1 VRVETVELENVRSH
15 TKSKIQFQRGFN
27 CLVGGVGCGKSSVLY
42 AIDFALF
49 GDPIGRSYEYLLR
62 EGADESKVTLQFTH
76 SGKNYTLTR
85 GLRKRGKGI
94 GQDLEQLKLY
104 ENDMLI
110 AQVKSDAV
118 AEQLKAITGLDKELF
133 REIVWVRQEQL
144 KELLDMTPRERQK
157 RVDELFGLSDYE
169 LAWSSLQGVQKE
181 YEGEKKAYERD
192 PDIVM
197 MDKLHVEYDK
207 SVAEFANVGGQVE
220 GLNKQ
225 CSEAETTLNEATT
238 QLQSLEELRKQ
249 TEELMRKETQ
259 LKTSIENTEDN
270 SARLADEITRTSTS
284 IESLNEKIES
294 LKSEL
299 KTHQEELKKA
309 GLDAEQTPED
319 LRKHLQALEEQLRSM
334 GGEQEA
340 TKKEMREAEKR
351 LSSLTAESK
360 CPLCMQDLSEEY
372 KTDLLNRLSKANSE
386 SETKLDELKKNLAEL
401 DDLRSLV
408 SNVGLSLQTITPK
421 IEDLKGRVSDERQE
435 LEKLSKEFEEKQL
448 LEKQLREQLST
459 IRREISKFD
468 LAQLEKTRR
477 LRDQAFMEYS
487 DVKNRLETTETR
499 KNDLAFRMEEL
510 KQRLDNAQQKLDRR
524 QRIERLLEIVTGVR
538 DAYRSIQPR
547 MRSEFVT
554 YLQRMIQQF
563 LDNLTGGVGPTLIV
577 EIDDTYSPTVTS
589 EEGYEREVTNLSG
602 GERTLLAFA
611 YRLGLGQLIMQSRT
625 GHGLYTLLLDEPT
638 ESLGREDGSIDR
650 LAEAISRLKAIEQII
665 AVTHSEA
672 FAEKA
677 EHVIRVEKEA
687 GASKITPET

>member
-1 VRVETVELENVRSH
+1 MRVETVELENVRSH

-49 GDPIGRSYEYLLR
+49 GDPLGRSYEYLFR
-62 EGADESKVTLQFTH
+62 EGADASKVTLQFTH
-76 SGKNYTLTR
+76 SGKTYTLTR

-104 ENDMLI
+104 ENDKLV
-110 AQVKSDAV
+110 AQVKSEAV

-157 RVDELFGLSDYE
+157 RIDELFGLSDYE
-169 LAWSSLQGVQKE
+169 VAWANLQGVQKE

-197 MDKLHVEYDK
+197 MEKLHSEYDK
-207 SVAEFANVGGQVE
+207 SVAEFANVEDQLEVLTKRYVE
-220 GLNKQ
+220 T
-225 CSEAETTLNEATT
+225 ETMLNEATA

-249 TEELMRKETQ
+249 TEELMRKEAQ

-270 SARLADEITRTSTS
+270 SARLADEIARKNTSLEG
-284 IESLNEKIES
+284 INEKILS
-294 LKSEL
+294 LENEL
-299 KTHQEELKKA
+299 KTHQEKLKNA
-309 GLDAEQTPED
+309 GLDAERTPED

-340 TKKEMREAEKR
+340 TKKEMREAQKR

-360 CPLCMQDLSEEY
+360 CPLCLQDLSEEY

-386 SETKLDELKKNLAEL
+386 GETKLAELQKNLDELDEL
-401 DDLRSLV
+401 RNLV
-408 SNVGLSLQTITPK
+408 SNVAMSLQTLAPK
-421 IEDLKGRVSDERQE
+421 IEDLRGRVSDERQE

-448 LEKQLREQLST
+448 LEKQLREQLGA
-459 IRREISKFD
+459 IRKEIAKFD
-468 LAQLEKTRR
+468 LSQLEKARK
-477 LRDQAFMEYS
+477 LRDQVFMEYS

-510 KQRLDNAQQKLDRR
+510 KQRLDNAQQKLDRKE
-524 QRIERLLEIVTGVR
+524 RIERLLEIVTGVR
-538 DAYRSIQPR
+538 EAYRSIQPR

-563 LDNLTGGVGPTLIV
+563 LDDLTGGVGPALIV
-577 EIDDTYSPTVTS
+577 KIDEAYSPIVTG
-589 EEGYEREVTNLSG
+589 EEGFEREVTNLSG

-650 LAEAISRLKAIEQII
+650 LAEAISRLKAIEQIV

-687 GASKITPET
+687 GASKVTAEK

>member
-1 VRVETVELENVRSH
+1 VRVETIELENIRSH

-49 GDPIGRSYEYLLR
+49 GDPIGRSYEYIFR
-62 EGADESKVTLQFTH
+62 EGADSSKVTLQFTH

-94 GQDLEQLKLY
+94 AQDLEQLKLY
-104 ENDMLI
+104 ENDKLI

-157 RVDELFGLSDYE
+157 RLDELFGLSDYE
-169 LAWSSLQGVQKE
+169 LAWTNLQGVQKE

-192 PDIVM
+192 PDIVI
-197 MDKLHVEYDK
+197 MDKLHNEYDK
-207 SVAEFANVGGQVE
+207 TVQEFANIEGQVGG
-220 GLNKQ
+220 LKKRYD
-225 CSEAETTLNEATT
+225 EAEKALSETTA
-238 QLQSLEELRKQ
+238 QLQSLEELRRQ
-249 TEELMRKETQ
+249 TEELMRKEAQ

-270 SARLADEITRTSTS
+270 SARIADEISRKNTS
-284 IESLNEKIES
+284 IDNINEKLQS
-294 LKSEL
+294 LEDEL
-299 KTHQEELKKA
+299 KVHQERLKQA
-309 GLDAEQTPED
+309 GLSPEQTPEE
-319 LRKHLQALEEQLRSM
+319 LRKHLQALEQQLRSI

-340 TKKEMREAEKR
+340 TKKEIREAQRR
-351 LSSLTAESK
+351 LSSLTTESK
-360 CPLCMQDLSEEY
+360 CPLCLQDLTQEY
-372 KTDLLNRLSKANSE
+372 KTDLLGRLNKANSE
-386 SETKLDELKKNLAEL
+386 GEQKLGELQKNLNEL
-401 DDLRSLV
+401 EELRNLV
-408 SNVGLSLQTITPK
+408 GNVALSLQTLQPK
-421 IEDLKGRVSDERQE
+421 TEDLKNRVSDERQE
-435 LEKLSKEFEEKQL
+435 LEKLAKEFEEKQQ
-448 LEKQLREQLST
+448 LEKTLREQLSNVKK
-459 IRREISKFD
+459 EIAKFD
-468 LAQLEKTRR
+468 LAQLEIARK

-499 KNDLAFRMEEL
+499 KDDLAARMEEL
-510 KQRLDNAQQKLDRR
+510 KQRLDNAQEKLNRR
-524 QRIERLLEIVTGVR
+524 QRIESLLEIVTGVR

-563 LDNLTGGVGPTLIV
+563 LDDLTGGVGPALTV
-577 EIDDTYSPTVTS
+577 KIDETYSPIVIG
-589 EEGYEREVTNLSG
+589 EEGFEREVTNLSG

-665 AVTHSEA
+665 AVTHSDA

-677 EHVIRVEKEA
+677 EHVIHVEKEA
-687 GASKITPET
+687 GSSKATVEK

>member
-1 VRVETVELENVRSH
+1 MRVETVEVENVRSH
-15 TKSKIQFQRGFN
+15 VKSKIQFQRGFN

-42 AIDFALF
+42 AIDFVLF
-49 GDPIGRSYEYLLR
+49 GDPLGRSYEYILR
-62 EGADESKVTLQFTH
+62 EGADAGKVTLQFTH

-104 ENDMLI
+104 ENDKII

-157 RVDELFGLSDYE
+157 RLDELFGLSDYE
-169 LAWSSLQGVQKE
+169 LAWANLQGVQKE

-192 PDIVM
+192 PDIVTV
-197 MDKLHVEYDK
+197 DKLHNEYDK
-207 SVAEFANVGGQVE
+207 VVQEFANLEEQIE
-220 GLNKQ
+220 GLKKRHV
-225 CSEAETTLNEATT
+225 EAETTLNEATAR
-238 QLQSLEELRKQ
+238 LQSLEELRKQ
-249 TEELMRKETQ
+249 TEELGRKEAQ
-259 LKTSIENTEDN
+259 LKTNIENVEDN
-270 SARLADEITRTSTS
+270 SARLADEIARKNTS
-284 IESLNEKIES
+284 IENTNEKLQS
-294 LKSEL
+294 LENEL
-299 KTHQEELKKA
+299 KTQQERLKQA
-309 GLDAEQTPED
+309 RLNPEQTPEE
-319 LRKHLQALEEQLRSM
+319 LRGHLQALEEQLRSI

-340 TKKEMREAEKR
+340 TRKEMREAEKK

-360 CPLCMQDLSEEY
+360 CPLCQQNLSEEY
-372 KTDLLNRLSKANSE
+372 KTNLLDRLNKANSE
-386 SETKLDELKKNLAEL
+386 GEQKLAEL
-401 DDLRSLV
+401 QKNFDELEELRNLV
-408 SNVGLSLQTITPK
+408 SNVALSLQTLAPK
-421 IEDLKGRVSDERQE
+421 IEDLKTRVSDERQE

-448 LEKQLREQLST
+448 LEKTLREQLSA
-459 IRREISKFD
+459 IRKEIAKFD
-468 LAQLEKTRR
+468 LAQLETAHK

-487 DVKNRLETTETR
+487 ELKNRLETTETR
-499 KNDLAFRMEEL
+499 KKDLASRMEEL
-510 KQRLDNAQQKLDRR
+510 KQRLDNAQEKIDRMK
-524 QRIERLLEIVTGVR
+524 RIEGLLEIVTGVR

-563 LDNLTGGVGPTLIV
+563 LDDLTGGFGPALIV
-577 EIDDTYSPTVTS
+577 KIDETYSPIMRG
-589 EEGYEREVTNLSG
+589 EEGFEREVTNLSG

-687 GASKITPET
+687 GASRILTEK

>member
-1 VRVETVELENVRSH
+1 MRVETVELENVRSH

-85 GLRKRGKGI
+85 GLHKRGKGI
-94 GQDLEQLKLY
+94 GQDLEQLRLY
-104 ENDMLI
+104 ENDKLI
-110 AQVKSDAV
+110 AQVKSEAV

-207 SVAEFANVGGQVE
+207 SAAEFANVDGQVE
-220 GLNKQ
+220 WLRKRDG
-225 CSEAETTLNEATT
+225 EAETTLNEATA

-270 SARLADEITRTSTS
+270 STRLADEITRTSSS
-284 IESLNEKIES
+284 IESLNEKTQS
-294 LKSEL
+294 LESEL

-340 TKKEMREAEKR
+340 IKKEMREAEKR
-351 LSSLTAESK
+351 LSSLTAENK

-401 DDLRSLV
+401 DELRSLV

-563 LDNLTGGVGPTLIV
+563 LDNLTGGVGPALIV

-687 GASKITPET
+687 GASKITPEL

>member
-15 TKSKIQFQRGFN
+15 TNSKIQFQRGFN

-42 AIDFALF
+42 GIDFALF
-49 GDPIGRSYEYLLR
+49 GDPLGRSYEYLLR
-62 EGADESKVTLQFTH
+62 EGADANKVTLEFTH
-76 SGKNYTLTR
+76 SGKTYTLTR

-104 ENDMLI
+104 EDGKLV
-110 AQVKSDAV
+110 AQVKSEAV

-144 KELLDMTPRERQK
+144 KELLNMTPRERQK
-157 RVDELFGLSDYE
+157 RIDELFGLSDYE
-169 LAWSSLQGVQKE
+169 VAWSNLQGVQKE

-197 MDKLHVEYDK
+197 MEKLHGEHDK
-207 SVAEFANVGGQVE
+207 SVAEFANVQDLLE
-220 GLNKQ
+220 GLKKRYV
-225 CSEAETTLNEATT
+225 EAETMLDEGTT

-249 TEELMRKETQ
+249 TEELMRKEAQ

-270 SARLADEITRTSTS
+270 SARLADEITRTNTS
-284 IESLNEKIES
+284 IESINEKILS
-294 LKSEL
+294 LENEL
-299 KTHQEELKKA
+299 KTHQEKLKNA

-319 LRKHLQALEEQLRSM
+319 LRKHLQALEEQLRGI

-340 TKKEMREAEKR
+340 TKKEIRETQER
-351 LSSLTAESK
+351 LSSLTTESK
-360 CPLCMQDLSEEY
+360 CPLCLQDLKEEY
-372 KTDLLNRLSKANSE
+372 KTDLLNRLSKASSE
-386 SETKLDELKKNLAEL
+386 GETNLAEL
-401 DDLRSLV
+401 QKNLNELDELRSLV
-408 SNVGLSLQTITPK
+408 SNVAMSLQTLAPK

-448 LEKQLREQLST
+448 LEKQLREKLNT
-459 IRREISKFD
+459 IRKEIVRFD
-468 LAQLEKTRR
+468 LAQLEKARK

-510 KQRLDNAQQKLDRR
+510 KQRIDNAQQKLDRK

-563 LDNLTGGVGPTLIV
+563 LDDLIGGVGPSLIV
-577 EIDDTYSPTVTS
+577 EIDETYSPIVTG

-687 GASKITPET
+687 GASKITVEK

>member
-1 VRVETVELENVRSH
+1 LRIETVELENVRSH

-42 AIDFALF
+42 AVDFALF

-62 EGADESKVTLQFTH
+62 EGADSSKVTLQFTH

-104 ENDMLI
+104 ENDRLI
-110 AQVKSDAV
+110 AQVKSESV
-118 AEQLKAITGLDKELF
+118 TEQLKAITGLDKELF

-157 RVDELFGLSDYE
+157 RLDELFGLADYE
-169 LAWSSLQGVQKE
+169 LAWANLQGVQKE

-192 PDIVM
+192 PDIITM
-197 MDKLHVEYDK
+197 GKLHNEYEK
-207 SVAEFANVGGQVE
+207 TVQEFATAEEQIE
-220 GLNKQ
+220 GLKRR
-225 CSEAETTLNEATT
+225 CGEAETTLKEATA

-249 TEELMRKETQ
+249 TEELGRKEAQ
-259 LKTSIENTEDN
+259 LKTSIENMEDN
-270 SARLADEITRTSTS
+270 SARLADEIARKNTF
-284 IESLNEKIES
+284 IESINEKLQS
-294 LKSEL
+294 LESEL
-299 KTHQEELKKA
+299 KAHHGRLKEAGLSPDQTTEEL
-309 GLDAEQTPED
+309 
-319 LRKHLQALEEQLRSM
+319 RRHLQAFEEQLRSI

-340 TKKEMREAEKR
+340 TRKEMREAQKK

-360 CPLCMQDLSEEY
+360 CPLCLQNLSEDY
-372 KTDLLNRLSKANSE
+372 KTDLLNRLSKADSE
-386 SETKLDELKKNLAEL
+386 GEQKLAEL
-401 DDLRSLV
+401 QKNLNEVEQLHNLV
-408 SNVGLSLQTITPK
+408 SNVTLSLQTLTPK
-421 IEDLKGRVSDERQE
+421 IEDLKTRASDEHQE

-448 LEKQLREQLST
+448 LEKQLREQLSAV
-459 IRREISKFD
+459 RKEIAKFD
-468 LAQLEKTRR
+468 LAQLETARK
-477 LRDQAFMEYS
+477 LRDQAFMEHS
-487 DVKNRLETTETR
+487 EVKNRLETAETR
-499 KNDLAFRMEEL
+499 KKDLASRMEEL
-510 KQRLDNAQQKLDRR
+510 KQRLDNAQEKMNRMK
-524 QRIERLLEIVTGVR
+524 RIEGLLEIVTGVR

-563 LDNLTGGVGPTLIV
+563 LDDLTGGVGPALIV
-577 EIDDTYSPTVTS
+577 KMDETYSPIVRG
-589 EEGYEREVTNLSG
+589 EEGFEREVTNLSG

-687 GASKITPET
+687 GASRVSTEK

>member
-1 VRVETVELENVRSH
+1 VRVETIELENVRSH

-42 AIDFALF
+42 AIDFVLF
-49 GDPIGRSYEYLLR
+49 GDPLGRSYEYILR
-62 EGADESKVTLQFTH
+62 EGADASKVTLQFTH

-104 ENDMLI
+104 ENDKLI
-110 AQVKSDAV
+110 AQVKSEAV

-157 RVDELFGLSDYE
+157 RLDELFGLSDYE
-169 LAWSSLQGVQKE
+169 LAWANLQGVQKE

-192 PDIVM
+192 PDIVT
-197 MDKLHVEYDK
+197 MDKLHNEYDK
-207 SVAEFANVGGQVE
+207 TVQEFANIEGQIE
-220 GLNKQ
+220 GLKKKHTDA
-225 CSEAETTLNEATT
+225 EAAFNEATSR
-238 QLQSLEELRKQ
+238 LQSLEELRKQ
-249 TEELMRKETQ
+249 TEELGRKEAQ
-259 LKTSIENTEDN
+259 LKTNIENVEDN
-270 SARLADEITRTSTS
+270 SARLADEIARKNTSVENT
-284 IESLNEKIES
+284 NEKLQLLE
-294 LKSEL
+294 SEL
-299 KTHQEELKKA
+299 KTQQERLKQAELSP
-309 GLDAEQTPED
+309 EQTPEE
-319 LRKHLQALEEQLRSM
+319 LRKHLQALEEQLRSI

-340 TKKEMREAEKR
+340 TRKEMREAQKK
-351 LSSLTAESK
+351 LSNLTAESK
-360 CPLCMQDLSEEY
+360 CPLCLQNLSEEY
-372 KTDLLNRLSKANSE
+372 KTDLLNRLNKANSE
-386 SETKLDELKKNLAEL
+386 GENKLAEL
-401 DDLRSLV
+401 QKNFDELEELRNLV
-408 SNVGLSLQTITPK
+408 SNVALSLQTLAPK
-421 IEDLKGRVSDERQE
+421 IEDLKSRVSDERQE

-448 LEKQLREQLST
+448 LEKTLREQLSA
-459 IRREISKFD
+459 IRKEIAKFD
-468 LAQLEKTRR
+468 LAQLETARK
-477 LRDQAFMEYS
+477 LRDQAFIEYS
-487 DVKNRLETTETR
+487 ELKNRLETTETR
-499 KNDLAFRMEEL
+499 KKDLASRMEEL
-510 KQRLDNAQQKLDRR
+510 KQRLDNAQEKMDRMK
-524 QRIERLLEIVTGVR
+524 RIEGLLEIVTGVR
-538 DAYRSIQPR
+538 DAYRGIQPK

-563 LDNLTGGVGPTLIV
+563 LDDLTGGVGPALIV
-577 EIDDTYSPTVTS
+577 KIDETYSPIVRG
-589 EEGYEREVTNLSG
+589 EEGFEREVTNLSG

-687 GASKITPET
+687 GASRVSTEK

>member
-49 GDPIGRSYEYLLR
+49 GDPLGRSYEYILR
-62 EGADESKVTLQFTH
+62 EGADASKVTLQFTH

-104 ENDMLI
+104 ENDRLI
-110 AQVKSDAV
+110 AQVKSEAV

-157 RVDELFGLSDYE
+157 RLDELFGLSDYE
-169 LAWSSLQGVQKE
+169 LAWANLQGVQKE

-192 PDIVM
+192 PDIVTI
-197 MDKLHVEYDK
+197 DKLHNEYGK
-207 SVAEFANVGGQVE
+207 TVQEFANIEGQID
-220 GLNKQ
+220 GLKKRH
-225 CSEAETTLNEATT
+225 SEAETALNEATAR
-238 QLQSLEELRKQ
+238 LQSLEELRKQ
-249 TEELMRKETQ
+249 TEELGRKEAQ
-259 LKTSIENTEDN
+259 LKTNIENVEDN
-270 SARLADEITRTSTS
+270 SARLADEISRKNTS
-284 IESLNEKIES
+284 IENITEKLQSLD
-294 LKSEL
+294 SEL
-299 KTHQEELKKA
+299 KAHQERLKQA
-309 GLDAEQTPED
+309 GLSPEQTPEE
-319 LRKHLQALEEQLRSM
+319 LRKHLRALEEQLRSI

-340 TKKEMREAEKR
+340 TRKEMREAEKK
-351 LSSLTAESK
+351 LSSLKTESK
-360 CPLCMQDLSEEY
+360 CPLCLQNLSEGY
-372 KTDLLNRLSKANSE
+372 KTDLLDRLSKADSE
-386 SETKLDELKKNLAEL
+386 GEQKLAELQKNLDELEEL
-401 DDLRSLV
+401 RNLV
-408 SNVGLSLQTITPK
+408 SNVALSLQTLGPK
-421 IEDLKGRVSDERQE
+421 IEDLKSRVSDERQE

-448 LEKQLREQLST
+448 LEKMLREQLSA
-459 IRREISKFD
+459 IRREIAKFD
-468 LAQLEKTRR
+468 LAQFETARK

-487 DVKNRLETTETR
+487 EVKNRLETAETR
-499 KNDLAFRMEEL
+499 KKDLTSRMEEF
-510 KQRLDNAQQKLDRR
+510 KQRLDNTQEKIDRMK
-524 QRIERLLEIVTGVR
+524 RIEGLLQIVTGVR

-563 LDNLTGGVGPTLIV
+563 LDDLTGGVGPALIV
-577 EIDDTYSPTVTS
+577 KIDETYSPIVRG
-589 EEGYEREVTNLSG
+589 EEGFEREVTNLSG

-687 GASKITPET
+687 GASRVSTEK

>member
-1 VRVETVELENVRSH
+1 LRVETVELENVRSH
-15 TKSKIQFQRGFN
+15 VKSKIQFQRGFN

-49 GDPIGRSYEYLLR
+49 GDPIGRSYEYILR
-62 EGADESKVTLQFTH
+62 EGVDSSKVTLQFTH
-76 SGKNYTLTR
+76 AGKNYTLTR

-104 ENDMLI
+104 ENDRLI
-110 AQVKSDAV
+110 AQVKSEAV

-157 RVDELFGLSDYE
+157 RLDELFGLADYE
-169 LAWSSLQGVQKE
+169 LAWANLQGVQKE

-192 PDIVM
+192 PDIVT
-197 MDKLHVEYDK
+197 MDKLHNEYDK
-207 SVAEFANVGGQVE
+207 TVQEFAAIEEQIE
-220 GLNKQ
+220 GLKKRYT
-225 CSEAETTLNEATT
+225 EAETALKEATA

-259 LKTSIENTEDN
+259 LKTSIENVEDN
-270 SARLADEITRTSTS
+270 SARLADEMARKNTS
-284 IESLNEKIES
+284 IENVNEKLQSLEKELETHQES
-294 LKSEL
+294 LK
-299 KTHQEELKKA
+299 QA
-309 GLDAEQTPED
+309 GLSPEQTPEE
-319 LRKHLQALEEQLRSM
+319 LRKHLQALEEQVRSI

-340 TKKEMREAEKR
+340 TKKEMREAQKK
-351 LSSLTAESK
+351 LSSLTAENK
-360 CPLCMQDLSEEY
+360 CPLCLQNLTEEY

-386 SETKLDELKKNLAEL
+386 GEQKLEELQKNFDELEQMRNL
-401 DDLRSLV
+401 V
-408 SNVGLSLQTITPK
+408 NNVALTLQTLAPK
-421 IEDLKGRVSDERQE
+421 IADSKSRVSDERQE

-448 LEKQLREQLST
+448 LENTLREQLSAV
-459 IRREISKFD
+459 RREIAKFD
-468 LAQLEKTRR
+468 LAQLEKARK

-487 DVKNRLETTETR
+487 ELKNRLETTETR
-499 KNDLAFRMEEL
+499 KNDLASRMEEL
-510 KQRLDNAQQKLDRR
+510 KQRLDNTQEKMNRMK
-524 QRIERLLEIVTGVR
+524 RIEGLLEIVTGVR

-547 MRSEFVT
+547 MRGEFVT
-554 YLQRMIQQF
+554 FLQRMIQQF
-563 LDNLTGGVGPTLIV
+563 LDDLTGEVGPALIV
-577 EIDDTYSPTVTS
+577 KIDDTYSPIVQG
-589 EEGYEREVTNLSG
+589 EEGFEREVTNLSG

-687 GASKITPET
+687 GASRVSTEK

>member
-1 VRVETVELENVRSH
+1 LRVETVELENVRSH
-15 TKSKIQFQRGFN
+15 VKSKIQFQRGFN

-49 GDPIGRSYEYLLR
+49 GDPLGRSYEYILR
-62 EGADESKVTLQFTH
+62 EGADSSKVTLQFTH
-76 SGKNYTLTR
+76 AGKNYTLTR

-104 ENDMLI
+104 ENERLI
-110 AQVKSDAV
+110 AQVKSEAV

-157 RVDELFGLSDYE
+157 RLDELFGLSDYE
-169 LAWSSLQGVQKE
+169 LAWANLQGVQKE

-192 PDIVM
+192 PDIVTV
-197 MDKLHVEYDK
+197 DKLHNEYDK
-207 SVAEFANVGGQVE
+207 TVQEFATIEGQIE
-220 GLNKQ
+220 EFKKKYA
-225 CSEAETTLNEATT
+225 EAAAALNEATER
-238 QLQSLEELRKQ
+238 LQNLEELRKQ
-249 TEELMRKETQ
+249 TEELARKETQ
-259 LKTSIENTEDN
+259 LKTNIENVEDN
-270 SARLADEITRTSTS
+270 SARLADGIARKNTS
-284 IESLNEKIES
+284 IESIDEKLQS
-294 LKSEL
+294 LESEL
-299 KTHQEELKKA
+299 KTYQERLKQA
-309 GLDAEQTPED
+309 GLSPEQTPEE
-319 LRKHLQALEEQLRSM
+319 LRKHLQALEEQLRSL

-340 TKKEMREAEKR
+340 TRKEMREAEKK
-351 LSSLTAESK
+351 LSSLKAESK
-360 CPLCMQDLSEEY
+360 CPLCQQNLSEEY
-372 KTDLLNRLSKANSE
+372 KKDLLNRLSQANSE
-386 SETKLDELKKNLAEL
+386 DEQALAELEKNLDELEA
-401 DDLRSLV
+401 LRNLV
-408 SNVGLSLQTITPK
+408 SNVALSLQTLTPK
-421 IEDLKGRVSDERQE
+421 IEDLRSRVSDEHQE
-435 LEKLSKEFEEKQL
+435 LEELTKEFEEKQL
-448 LEKQLREQLST
+448 LEKTLREQLNAV
-459 IRREISKFD
+459 RREIAKFD
-468 LAQLEKTRR
+468 LAQLETARK

-487 DVKNRLETTETR
+487 EMKNRLETAVTR
-499 KNDLAFRMEEL
+499 KNDMASRMEEL
-510 KQRLDNAQQKLDRR
+510 KQRLDNAQEKMDRMKH
-524 QRIERLLEIVTGVR
+524 IEGLLEIVTGVR

-554 YLQRMIQQF
+554 FLQRMVQQF
-563 LDNLTGGVGPTLIV
+563 LDDLTGGIGPALIV
-577 EIDDTYSPTVTS
+577 RIDETYSPIVRG
-589 EEGYEREVTNLSG
+589 EEGFEREVTNLSG

-687 GASKITPET
+687 GASRVSPEK

>member
-49 GDPIGRSYEYLLR
+49 GDPIGRSYEYVLR
-62 EGADESKVTLQFTH
+62 EGADASKVTLQFTH
-76 SGKNYTLTR
+76 AGKNYTLTR

-104 ENDMLI
+104 ENERLI
-110 AQVKSDAV
+110 AQVKSEAV
-118 AEQLKAITGLDKELF
+118 TEQLKAITGLDKDLF

-157 RVDELFGLSDYE
+157 RLDELFGLSDYE
-169 LAWSSLQGVQKE
+169 LAWANLQGVQKE

-192 PDIVM
+192 PDIVTI
-197 MDKLHVEYDK
+197 DKLHNEYNK
-207 SVAEFANVGGQVE
+207 TVQEFATIEEQIE
-220 GLNKQ
+220 GLKKR
-225 CSEAETTLNEATT
+225 CGGAEKELKEATAH
-238 QLQSLEELRKQ
+238 LQSLEEFRKQ
-249 TEELMRKETQ
+249 TEELMRKEAQ
-259 LKTSIENTEDN
+259 LRTSIENAEDN
-270 SARLADEITRTSTS
+270 SARLADEIARKNTS
-284 IESLNEKIES
+284 IASTNEKLQS
-294 LKSEL
+294 LETEVKAHRERIN
-299 KTHQEELKKA
+299 QA
-309 GLDAEQTPED
+309 GLSSEQTPED
-319 LRKHLQALEEQLRSM
+319 LRKHVQALEEQLRSI

-340 TKKEMREAEKR
+340 TRKEMREAQKKI
-351 LSSLTAESK
+351 SSLTAESK
-360 CPLCMQDLSEEY
+360 CPLCLQNISEDY
-372 KTDLLNRLSKANSE
+372 KTDLLDRLNKANSQGE
-386 SETKLDELKKNLAEL
+386 QKLTELQKNLDELEQLRNLAA
-401 DDLRSLV
+401 
-408 SNVGLSLQTITPK
+408 NVALTLQTLAPK
-421 IEDLKGRVSDERQE
+421 IEDLKTRVSEEHNE
-435 LEKLSKEFEEKQL
+435 LEKISKEFEEKQQ
-448 LEKQLREQLST
+448 LEKTLREQLDT
-459 IRREISKFD
+459 IRKEIAKFD
-468 LAQLEKTRR
+468 LSQLETARK
-477 LRDQAFMEYS
+477 LRDQTFMEYS
-487 DVKNRLETTETR
+487 ELKNKLETTETR
-499 KNDLAFRMEEL
+499 KQDLASRMEEL
-510 KQRLDNAQQKLDRR
+510 KQRLDNAQEKINRMK
-524 QRIERLLEIVTGVR
+524 RIEGLLEIVTGVR

-563 LDNLTGGVGPTLIV
+563 LDDLTGGVGPALIV
-577 EIDDTYSPTVTS
+577 KIDDTYSPIMQG

-625 GHGLYTLLLDEPT
+625 GHGLYTLLLDEPA

-687 GASKITPET
+687 GTSRVLTEK